1 MINDHQR
8 IPRAPALLD
17 DRSRAVKLTNKEIFQ
32 YVVLS
37 SLQRDFT
44 ALTGKKEEKILF
56 QTVNNSQQGQSSL
69 REEKRAVPV
78 ASVPHLGV
86 LSILRSPVVKS
97 IPSKVGI
104 RVRSLVGELSLCATT
119 REKPLCRSKD
129 PAQRLECLQKLL
141 G

>member
-8 IPRAPALLD
+8 IPRVPALLD

-56 QTVNNSQQGQSSL
+56 QTVDNSQQGQSSL

-78 ASVPHLGV
+78 ASVPRLGV
-86 LSILRSPVVKS
+86 LSILPSPVVKS

-129 PAQRLECLQKLL
+129 PAGCN
-141 G
+141 